1 VARAFMDIKEL
12 VGVATKLERMLV
24 ELGET
29 PYEPLKGEQEEEASE
44 TMMEKGVTTLNNTLI
59 NFFKGNVHYPKAS
72 SSSVMFEG
80 CQIYKGGN
88 HLATTYPRL
97 NEPRPKCAKCGMFH
111 RTKLWNKMFFL
122 FKFR

>member
-1 VARAFMDIKEL
+1 MDIKEL